1 MRKILI
7 MFIIFIQI
15 FTFTSCNK
23 SDTKQSSKA
32 ETTTVSDKDFTQE
45 PHRSSVANTTKP
57 DESADSHETPD
68 SKEDYLENISYVSDT
83 LHSVVISNEFQ
94 KGDLD
99 TRVQLLTAVLE
110 QLLEKGCIEDY
121 QFSLTEERP
130 NVYFDYAGGGGG
142 AVALKDFPKDQN

>member
-32 ETTTVSDKDFTQE
+32 EITTVSDKDFTQE

-57 DESADSHETPD
+57 DESAD

-99 TRVQLLTAVLE
+99 TRVQLLTPVLE